1 MKADVQHAGHGAEM
15 ANSSGPSR
23 TKELRKMGDDLNEF
37 LDEVSSVDDGEGR
50 GRLAEDG
57 DDGFDSEAT
66 VSSPPSLLP
75 ASKGNNTFLL
85 VLIAQQVT

>member
-1 MKADVQHAGHGAEM
+1 
-15 ANSSGPSR
+15 
-23 TKELRKMGDDLNEF
+23 MGDDLNEF

-66 VSSPPSLLP
+66 ASSTPSLLSS
-75 ASKGNNTFLL
+75 SKGNTFACLDRTISHVSRMFVPHL
-85 VLIAQQVT
+85 VLPRVVCEPK

>member
-1 MKADVQHAGHGAEM
+1 
-15 ANSSGPSR
+15 
-23 TKELRKMGDDLNEF
+23 MGDDLNEF

-66 VSSPPSLLP
+66 VSSPPSLCLQ
-75 ASKGNNTFLL
+75 AREIIHFCLS
-85 VLIAQQVT
+85 